1 MTLEQDKFQG
11 GVFNLVFE
19 ELVREVPFGHLETR
33 KTPFLSNGSNIY
45 AGRDSEGF
53 PHLLIPI
60 EDGQER
66 GDEKLSALTSTRVR
80 TLQNE
85 NGEIKTF
92 VDLSCQSSEADVLF
106 AAMCF
111 DLSAVLENQN
121 VQGLDWLLG
130 LMSQTIEKWRHIL
143 EAIAEN
149 SISQNAASGIIGEIL
164 ALRALYETQGHVAWD
179 AWVGQDRARHDF
191 EFSQK
196 ALEVKTS
203 TVLKSKECTIH
214 GMAQLESAPNTS
226 LYLVLFQIEW
236 APGCIT
242 VAELLTELEAK
253 GLPKEAVLKKI
264 AVPDTELL
272 NPKSWINALSFKV
285 VACTKYLV
293 DENFPSITRSALNQ
307 SFISRISNVQ
317 YKIQLDGLAVIA
329 PNSPS
334 DNWMQ
339 VVVSD

>member
-1 MTLEQDKFQG
+1 MTLEEDKFQG

-19 ELVREVPFGHLETR
+19 ELVGEVPFGQLETR
-33 KTPFLSNGSNIY
+33 KTPFLSNGSHIY

-53 PHLLIPI
+53 PHLLIPV
-60 EDGQER
+60 EQGAER

-92 VDLSCQSSEADVLF
+92 VDLSCQSSEADILF

-111 DLSAVLENQN
+111 DLSAVLEKQS
-121 VQGLDWLLG
+121 VQSLDWLLG

-164 ALRALYETQGHVAWD
+164 ALRALYEFHGQVAFD

-196 ALEVKTS
+196 AFEVKTS

-214 GMAQLESAPNTS
+214 GVAQLESAPNTS
-226 LYLVLFQIEW
+226 LELVLFQIEW
-236 APGCIT
+236 APGSTT
-242 VAELLTELEAK
+242 VDSLLTELEVK
-253 GLPKEAVLKKI
+253 GLSKEAVLKKI
-264 AVPDTELL
+264 AIPETELS
-272 NPKSWINALSFKV
+272 NPNSWLKVLSFKV

-307 SFISRISNVQ
+307 NIISRISNVQ
-317 YKIQLDGLAVIA
+317 YKVQLDGLKVLSPKSQDEHWMEVVI
-329 PNSPS
+329 S
-334 DNWMQ
+334 D
-339 VVVSD
+339 